1 MKTPHFL
8 RFVQS
13 LALGAGMLTVAGCGS
28 SSTPDASG
36 QDVASNDGTSNDVA
50 SSDTVQTDS
59 NPCSSCQCG
68 EGFEMP
74 DASHTDASLPL
85 CSGDLLTRCC
95 GAIGPL
101 PPPDL
106 SA

>member
-13 LALGAGMLTVAGCGS
+13 LALGAGMLTIAGCGS

-36 QDVASNDGTSNDVA
+36 QDVASNDVA
-50 SSDTVQTDS
+50 SSDTVQTDT
-59 NPCSSCQCG
+59 NPCSSCRCG
-68 EGFEMP
+68 EGFEVP
-74 DASHTDASLPL
+74 DASQTDASLPL
-85 CSGDLLTRCC
+85 CSGDLLLRCC